1 MMNQADTGQFTQVE
15 KTKLGYQE
23 CQATPG
29 LLIVGYGPLQQISL
43 QKKVMQQPLS
53 RTGKSLGA
61 TTVQRQKGAG
71 SHWLCQR
78 RLQV

>member
-1 MMNQADTGQFTQVE
+1 MMNQADTGQFTQAE
-15 KTKLGYQE
+15 ETKLGYQE

-29 LLIVGYGPLQQISL
+29 LLIGSYGPLQQISL

-53 RTGKSLGA
+53 RIRKSFGA
-61 TTVQRQKGAG
+61 T
-71 SHWLCQR
+71 SR